1 MTDLLLV
8 DRYLETALE
17 ICSEGGRASLNLTTG
32 ERRLCLLWAH
42 WMHDREQANDLP
54 SGGYSMGTGLDVLRR
69 AMADVREATATID
82 LRNRIVYYGHC
93 LTGKA
98 TKLSV

>member
-17 ICSEGGRASLNLTTG
+17 TCCKASLNLTAG

-69 AMADVREATATID
+69 VMADVREATATID
-82 LRNRIVYYGHC
+82 LRARVVYHGQV
-93 LTGKA
+93 GKT
-98 TKLSV
+98 TKMCV

>member
-17 ICSEGGRASLNLTTG
+17 ICGEGGKASLNLTIG

-42 WMHDREQANDLP
+42 WMHDREKVGDVP
-54 SGGYSMGTGLDVLRR
+54 SSGYHMGSGLEVFRRVLSE
-69 AMADVREATATID
+69 VREATATID
-82 LRNRIVYYGHC
+82 IRGRIVYHGQA
-93 LTGKA
+93 GKI
-98 TKLSV
+98 TKMCV